1 MKIINKRYE
10 NKNGITLIALVI
22 TIIVLLIIA
31 GITIANL
38 GKNGLLEK
46 TKLGKEKI
54 QKEEATEQ
62 INIKITNVEI
72 LKYAEKQ
79 RMPTLKE
86 LADNFCEDKDF
97 DKVIEKAAEVG
108 TIGNLPK
115 ILNDNP
121 TAIIVKLKAYPYEFE
136 INKDLQLASIDG
148 TKVSS
153 NTGSSIPTNTDY
165 IMLTSKISK
174 ITGGS
179 FQINVNDVE
188 ANNSGKLYYFVND
201 YLVYE
206 GTDKSVMVTKVNG
219 ENVTDD
225 TEYNVKVVAES
236 YSLKLKTTSG
246 DNVDS
251 WLACIGNPNSQ
262 GYSLD
267 NLDELFANDTLI
279 NDLFNSEEAIK
290 YLCNSKNFIFPAVL
304 NTEKIV
310 KKLSQI
316 SNDKVRI
323 ILSDNKILEAICKSS
338 YASYFDAYSE
348 KVPTLSNDT
357 NTFASSSYAS
367 SRSPFRAFDN
377 NFNTFW
383 VTEWG
388 DTGGYI
394 GYNFNKDIMVYKVEM
409 GGYGDND
416 GELFKDFYVQ
426 YLNGNNWKNGSGLL
440 QKERNNSVQ
449 TFMINSTK
457 HSTKW
462 RLKATSAW
470 GDKYVAC
477 KTLQFYGFPY
487 NDE

>member
-1 MKIINKRYE
+1 MKKIDLKNK
-10 NKNGITLIALVI
+10 KGITLVALVI

-46 TKLGKEKI
+46 TNLGKEKQ

-62 INIKITNVEI
+62 INIKITNVQI

-97 DKVIEKAAEVG
+97 DKVIEKSEVG
-108 TIGNLPK
+108 AIGNLPK
-115 ILNDNP
+115 ISNDNP

-153 NTGSSIPTNTDY
+153 NTGSSSPTNTDY

-279 NDLFNSEEAIK
+279 NDLLDSEEAIN
-290 YLCNSKNFIFPAVL
+290 YLCNSKNFILPAAL
-304 NTEKIV
+304 NNEKIA
-310 KKLSQI
+310 KKISQF

-323 ILSDNKILEAICKSS
+323 ILSDNKLLEAICKSS

-357 NTFASSSYAS
+357 NTFTSSSYTNS
-367 SRSPFRAFDN
+367 YTPYRAFDN
-377 NFNTFW
+377 NFSTYW
-383 VTEWG
+383 VSVKY

-394 GYNFNKDIMVYKVEM
+394 GYNFNKDIMVYKVDM
-409 GGYGDND
+409 GGYGENQD
-416 GELFKDFYVQ
+416 ELIKDFYVQ
-426 YLNGNNWKNGSGLL
+426 YLNGSDWENGTSSL
-440 QKERNNSVQ
+440 QKTRNNSVQ
-449 TFMINSTK
+449 TFFVKNLK

-462 RLKATSAW
+462 RIKASSSW
-470 GDKYVAC
+470 GAYIAC